1 MSTDSRLSS
10 AVAHLLH
17 WSLPASPLFL
27 AILMLLAH
35 APYAAPIVSPSS
47 FYLAC
52 MLGALFALMTLP
64 LRPWG
69 RRARRIWCV
78 GGGVALEAA
87 WIVLLV
93 AEQQRSAELLLL
105 GSALAG
111 CSSACLLVLWLWV
124 DQASEAA
131 GEVTKLAGAFGIAYL
146 TYTFFSVVPHA
157 GVVSYLFPLLTCPPL
172 FVDLGNEPPSN
183 PEEKSSSSRVHPPAP
198 QTIAVTLTL
207 ALFGAGFSALGFGG
221 PQVEQGAGLL
231 AILLFCCLLP
241 FGGNMHILRI
251 AAVPLVV
258 FSLCLGALAG
268 VGNAFA
274 FFLAGCGS
282 LVIWLFLMFRFGY
295 GGPRSAS
302 IRSITL
308 RLLHIGASA
317 GTGMMLGNAVFG
329 ALPIADANRAFV
341 LVAAIVV
348 ADFFWQASS
357 LTCKSAARQAA
368 MQQSEAGAAL
378 SGGMANAQNP
388 TPSDDAQLGFDSEE
402 VERIATTLG
411 LSPREAQVASLLCQ
425 SKSVGYISKKLGV
438 ANSTTKTH
446 VRHVY
451 EKANVHSRDELQLEL
466 ERLLRAE

>member
-1 MSTDSRLSS
+1 MSTDPRLSS

-17 WSLPASPLFL
+17 WSLPSSPLFL

-52 MLGALFALMTLP
+52 MLGALLALITLP
-64 LRPWG
+64 LRSWG

-78 GGGVALEAA
+78 GSGIGLEAA
-87 WIVLLV
+87 WIILLI

-131 GEVTKLAGAFGIAYL
+131 GEVTKLAGTFGIAYL
-146 TYTFFSVVPHA
+146 AYTFFSVVPHA

-172 FVDLGNEPPSN
+172 FVDLANEPPSAA
-183 PEEKSSSSRVHPPAP
+183 ETADSSPKAHPPVP

-231 AILLFCCLLP
+231 SVLLFCCLLP

-295 GGPRSAS
+295 GGPRTVS

-341 LVAAIVV
+341 LVASIVV

-357 LTCKSAARQAA
+357 LACKSAARQAA
-368 MQQSEAGAAL
+368 TQQPETGVAL
-378 SGGMANAQNP
+378 SSGMSNAQNP

-466 ERLLRAE
+466 ERLLKIT

>member
-1 MSTDSRLSS
+1 MGIDNLRCTFTCIFKADTHLRTPYTL
-10 AVAHLLH
+10 HLLRKDFFH
-17 WSLPASPLFL
+17 VYWRATECAGRLIPA
-27 AILMLLAH
+27 I
-35 APYAAPIVSPSS
+35 
-47 FYLAC
+47 
-52 MLGALFALMTLP
+52 T
-64 LRPWG
+64 RT
-69 RRARRIWCV
+69 WCV
-78 GGGVALEAA
+78 GSGIALEAA

-172 FVDLGNEPPSN
+172 FVDLGNEPPN
-183 PEEKSSSSRVHPPAP
+183 AAENADSSPKVHPPVP
-198 QTIAVTLTL
+198 QAIAVTLTL

-295 GGPRSAS
+295 GSPRSAT
-302 IRSITL
+302 IRSIAL

-317 GTGMMLGNAVFG
+317 GTGMMLGKVVFG
-329 ALPIADANRAFV
+329 ALPIADANRAFA

-357 LTCKSAARQAA
+357 LTCRSADRSAYLRRSNGGLIATACTRAFRGDRQAPCA
-368 MQQSEAGAAL
+368 PSTRSIPCSQAA
-378 SGGMANAQNP
+378 SCRCEMEGSNPNAR
-388 TPSDDAQLGFDSEE
+388 S
-402 VERIATTLG
+402 
-411 LSPREAQVASLLCQ
+411 
-425 SKSVGYISKKLGV
+425 
-438 ANSTTKTH
+438 
-446 VRHVY
+446 
-451 EKANVHSRDELQLEL
+451 
-466 ERLLRAE
+466 

>member
-1 MSTDSRLSS
+1 MSTDPRLSS
-10 AVAHLLH
+10 AVAHLLR
-17 WSLPASPLFL
+17 WSLPSSPLFL

-52 MLGALFALMTLP
+52 MLGALLALVTLP

-69 RRARRIWCV
+69 RRARRVWCV
-78 GGGVALEAA
+78 GSGIALEAA
-87 WIVLLV
+87 WIILLV

-172 FVDLGNEPPSN
+172 FVDLGNEPPN
-183 PEEKSSSSRVHPPAP
+183 AAENADSSPKVHPPVP

-207 ALFGAGFSALGFGG
+207 VLFGAGFSALGFGG

-231 AILLFCCLLP
+231 AVLLFCCLLP

-295 GGPRSAS
+295 GGPRTVS
-302 IRSITL
+302 IRAITL

-317 GTGMMLGNAVFG
+317 GAGMMLGNAVFG

-341 LVAAIVV
+341 LVASIVV

-368 MQQSEAGAAL
+368 TQQSETGFAL
-378 SGGMANAQNP
+378 SGGIANAQNP
-388 TPSDDAQLGFDSEE
+388 TPSDDTQLGFDSEE

-411 LSPREAQVASLLCQ
+411 LSPREAQVAFLLCQ

-466 ERLLRAE
+466 ERLLKAK

>member
-1 MSTDSRLSS
+1 MSTDPRLSS
-10 AVAHLLH
+10 AVSHLLH
-17 WSLPASPLFL
+17 WSLPSSPLFL

-52 MLGALFALMTLP
+52 MLGALLALVTLP
-64 LRPWG
+64 LRSWG

-78 GGGVALEAA
+78 GSGIGLEAA
-87 WIVLLV
+87 WIILLV

-146 TYTFFSVVPHA
+146 AYTFFSVVPHA
-157 GVVSYLFPLLTCPPL
+157 GIVSYLFPLLTCPPL
-172 FVDLGNEPPSN
+172 FVDLANEPPSVADAAD
-183 PEEKSSSSRVHPPAP
+183 PSRKAHPPLP

-231 AILLFCCLLP
+231 AVLLFCCLLP

-317 GTGMMLGNAVFG
+317 GTGMILGNAVFG

-348 ADFFWQASS
+348 ADFFWQASG
-357 LTCKSAARQAA
+357 LACKSAAQQTSMRQA
-368 MQQSEAGAAL
+368 ENGAA
-378 SGGMANAQNP
+378 SNRDMANAQTP
-388 TPSDDAQLGFDSEE
+388 APSDDSQLGFDSEE

-411 LSPREAQVASLLCQ
+411 LSPREAQVATLLCQ

-466 ERLLRAE
+466 ERLLKAE

>member
-1 MSTDSRLSS
+1 MSTDPRLSS

-17 WSLPASPLFL
+17 WSLPSSPLFL

-52 MLGALFALMTLP
+52 MLGALLALVTLP

-69 RRARRIWCV
+69 LRARRAWCV
-78 GGGVALEAA
+78 GSGIALEAA
-87 WIVLLV
+87 WIILLV

-111 CSSACLLVLWLWV
+111 CWV
-124 DQASEAA
+124 DQASEAS

-146 TYTFFSVVPHA
+146 VYTFFSVVPHA

-172 FVDLGNEPPSN
+172 YIDLGSEPPSN
-183 PEEKSSSSRVHPPAP
+183 PEEKISSSRVHPPVP

-231 AILLFCCLLP
+231 AVLLFCCLLP

-317 GTGMMLGNAVFG
+317 GTGMILGNAVFG

-348 ADFFWQASS
+348 ADFFWQASG
-357 LTCKSAARQAA
+357 LACKSAAQQTSMRQA
-368 MQQSEAGAAL
+368 ENGAA
-378 SGGMANAQNP
+378 SNRDMANAQTP
-388 TPSDDAQLGFDSEE
+388 APSDDSQLGFDSEE

-411 LSPREAQVASLLCQ
+411 LSPREAQVATLLCQ

-466 ERLLRAE
+466 ERLLKAE

>member
-1 MSTDSRLSS
+1 MSTDPRLSS

-17 WSLPASPLFL
+17 WSLPSSPLFL

-52 MLGALFALMTLP
+52 MLGALLALVTLP

-69 RRARRIWCV
+69 LRARRAWCV
-78 GGGVALEAA
+78 GSGIALEAA
-87 WIVLLV
+87 WIILLV

-146 TYTFFSVVPHA
+146 VYTFFSVVPHA

-172 FVDLGNEPPSN
+172 YIDLGSEPPSN
-183 PEEKSSSSRVHPPAP
+183 PEEKISSSRVHPPVP

-231 AILLFCCLLP
+231 AVLLFCCLLP

-295 GGPRSAS
+295 GGPRTAS

-317 GTGMMLGNAVFG
+317 GTGMILGNAVFG

-368 MQQSEAGAAL
+368 MQQTEAGTASNGDTA
-378 SGGMANAQNP
+378 STQVSA
-388 TPSDDAQLGFDSEE
+388 PSDDPQLGFDSEE

-411 LSPREAQVASLLCQ
+411 LSPREAQVAALLCQ

-466 ERLLRAE
+466 ERLLKTA

>member
-1 MSTDSRLSS
+1 MPTDPRLSS

-69 RRARRIWCV
+69 RRARRTWCV

-172 FVDLGNEPPSN
+172 FVDLGTEPPSN

-466 ERLLRAE
+466 ERLLKKS

>member
-1 MSTDSRLSS
+1 MSTDPRLSS

-47 FYLAC
+47 FYLVC
-52 MLGALFALMTLP
+52 MLGALLALVTLP

-69 RRARRIWCV
+69 HRARRTWCV
-78 GGGVALEAA
+78 GSGVALEAA

-172 FVDLGNEPPSN
+172 FVDLGNEPHN
-183 PEEKSSSSRVHPPAP
+183 AAENADSSPKVHPPVP

-231 AILLFCCLLP
+231 AVLLFCCLLP

-258 FSLCLGALAG
+258 FSLCLGALAD

-295 GGPRSAS
+295 GGPRRVS

-317 GTGMMLGNAVFG
+317 GAGMMLGNAVFG

-341 LVAAIVV
+341 LVASIVV

-357 LTCKSAARQAA
+357 LTCKSAAQQAA
-368 MQQSEAGAAL
+368 AQQPEPGFAL
-378 SGGMANAQNP
+378 SSGIASAQNP
-388 TPSDDAQLGFDSEE
+388 TPSDDTQLGFDSEE

-466 ERLLRAE
+466 ERLLKAK

>member
-52 MLGALFALMTLP
+52 MLGALLALVTLP
-64 LRPWG
+64 LCPWG
-69 RRARRIWCV
+69 HRARRTWCV
-78 GGGVALEAA
+78 GSGIALEAA
-87 WIVLLV
+87 WIILLV

-172 FVDLGNEPPSN
+172 FVDLGNEPPN
-183 PEEKSSSSRVHPPAP
+183 ATETADSSPKVHPPVP
-198 QTIAVTLTL
+198 QAIAVTLTL

-295 GGPRSAS
+295 AGPRSAT
-302 IRSITL
+302 IRSIAL

-317 GTGMMLGNAVFG
+317 GAGMMLGNVVFG
-329 ALPIADANRAFV
+329 ALPIADANRAFA

-357 LTCKSAARQAA
+357 LTCRSADRSAAYTTIAGVMAPAA
-368 MQQSEAGAAL
+368 HVTDTQT
-378 SGGMANAQNP
+378 P
-388 TPSDDAQLGFDSEE
+388 TASDDSRLGFDPEE
-402 VERIATTLG
+402 TGRVASMLA
-411 LSPREAQVASLLCQ
+411 LSPREAQVAVLLCQ

-466 ERLLRAE
+466 ERLLKAM

>member
-52 MLGALFALMTLP
+52 MLGALLALVTLP

-69 RRARRIWCV
+69 HRARRTWCV
-78 GGGVALEAA
+78 GSGIALEAA

-172 FVDLGNEPPSN
+172 FVDLGNEPPN
-183 PEEKSSSSRVHPPAP
+183 ATETAIFWDGKAHK
-198 QTIAVTLTL
+198 
-207 ALFGAGFSALGFGG
+207 FG
-221 PQVEQGAGLL
+221 PVDVEVFPKPDKFTEPWHFVSQDGR
-231 AILLFCCLLP
+231 FDFTMTP
-241 FGGNMHILRI
+241 FYDHHGDLN
-251 AAVPLVV
+251 
-258 FSLCLGALAG
+258 
-268 VGNAFA
+268 
-274 FFLAGCGS
+274 
-282 LVIWLFLMFRFGY
+282 
-295 GGPRSAS
+295 
-302 IRSITL
+302 
-308 RLLHIGASA
+308 
-317 GTGMMLGNAVFG
+317 
-329 ALPIADANRAFV
+329 V
-341 LVAAIVV
+341 L
-348 ADFFWQASS
+348 
-357 LTCKSAARQAA
+357 
-368 MQQSEAGAAL
+368 
-378 SGGMANAQNP
+378 N
-388 TPSDDAQLGFDSEE
+388 
-402 VERIATTLG
+402 
-411 LSPREAQVASLLCQ
+411 
-425 SKSVGYISKKLGV
+425 
-438 ANSTTKTH
+438 
-446 VRHVY
+446 
-451 EKANVHSRDELQLEL
+451 
-466 ERLLRAE
+466 LLRMH

>member
-17 WSLPASPLFL
+17 WSLPSSPLFL

-52 MLGALFALMTLP
+52 MLGALLTLVTLP
-64 LRPWG
+64 LRSWG

-78 GGGVALEAA
+78 GSGIGLEVA
-87 WIVLLV
+87 WIVLLI

-124 DQASEAA
+124 DQVSEAA

-146 TYTFFSVVPHA
+146 AYTFFSVVPHA

-172 FVDLGNEPPSN
+172 FVGLANEPPSVADAAD
-183 PEEKSSSSRVHPPAP
+183 PSRNVHPPLP

-231 AILLFCCLLP
+231 SVLLFCCLLP

-317 GTGMMLGNAVFG
+317 GTGMILGNAVFG

-357 LTCKSAARQAA
+357 LTCKSAARQAT
-368 MQQSEAGAAL
+368 MQQTGAGTASNGDTA
-378 SGGMANAQNP
+378 STQVSA
-388 TPSDDAQLGFDSEE
+388 PSDDPQLGFDSEE
-402 VERIATTLG
+402 VEHIATTLG
-411 LSPREAQVASLLCQ
+411 LSPREAQVAALLCQ

-466 ERLLRAE
+466 ERLLKTA

>member
-1 MSTDSRLSS
+1 
-10 AVAHLLH
+10 
-17 WSLPASPLFL
+17 
-27 AILMLLAH
+27 MLLAH

-52 MLGALFALMTLP
+52 MLGALLALVTLP

-69 RRARRIWCV
+69 HRARRTWCV
-78 GGGVALEAA
+78 GSGVALEAA

-172 FVDLGNEPPSN
+172 FVDLGNEPPN
-183 PEEKSSSSRVHPPAP
+183 AAENADSSPKVHPPVP

-231 AILLFCCLLP
+231 AVLLFCCLLP

-295 GGPRSAS
+295 GGPRRVS
-302 IRSITL
+302 IQSITL

-317 GTGMMLGNAVFG
+317 GAGMMLGNAVFG

-341 LVAAIVV
+341 LVASIVV

-357 LTCKSAARQAA
+357 LTCKSAAQQAA
-368 MQQSEAGAAL
+368 AQQPKPGFAL
-378 SGGMANAQNP
+378 SSGIASAQNP
-388 TPSDDAQLGFDSEE
+388 TPSDDTQLGFDSEE

-466 ERLLRAE
+466 ERLLKAK